1 MFFLPLELQKKIFEY
16 DKTYRNRYKLVLLE
30 LKCFLPKENNVG
42 INRIRDLLKSLDK
55 CDFNIQTIIN
65 DNSCFIP
72 NNSVNVKK
80 ILWSNILRR
89 NHLDG

>member
-1 MFFLPLELQKKIFEY
+1 M
-16 DKTYRNRYKLVLLE
+16 VLLE
-30 LKCFLPKENNVG
+30 LKCFLSKENYVG
-42 INRIRDLLKSLDK
+42 INRIRDILKSHLSSDL
-55 CDFNIQTIIN
+55 NIQTIIN

-72 NNSVNVKK
+72 NSTINVKK